1 MDGVK
6 PQKGMI
12 LKMIITAENRNIIKK
27 NEINIHDACFYSFEI
42 KYTDEKY
49 YYTLKAH
56 DEWNLEEEFLFVFSG
71 VSSCMYTGE
80 NYSDVLGSYVNSWY
94 SLPSY
99 PYGSLASDS
108 LTKNEI
114 TELDQ
119 HGIWKNSNI
128 RKNIRVWEHELHSI
142 PKNTL
147 KLFKTVFFF
156 STPAFLEIECEKLVF
171 EKR

>member
-1 MDGVK
+1 
-6 PQKGMI
+6 
-12 LKMIITAENRNIIKK
+12 
-27 NEINIHDACFYSFEI
+27 
-42 KYTDEKY
+42 
-49 YYTLKAH
+49 
-56 DEWNLEEEFLFVFSG
+56 
-71 VSSCMYTGE
+71 MYTGE

-119 HGIWKNSNI
+119 HGIWKNNNI
-128 RKNIRVWEHELHSI
+128 RKNIRVWEHELHFL